1 MSDTNIRIPAANRI
15 ANVEEYYFSRKLA
28 EVRALD
34 KPGLRVINLGI
45 GSPDL
50 APSEAAVEA
59 LAATAREDGS
69 HGYQNYKGI
78 PALRNAIAAFSK
90 RTYGTNLDPETMV
103 LPLMGSK
110 EGILHI
116 MMAF

>member
-1 MSDTNIRIPAANRI
+1 MIQTAKRI

-28 EVRALD
+28 EVRGLD
-34 KPGLRVINLGI
+34 APEWRVINLGI

-50 APSEAAVEA
+50 APSEKSISA
-59 LAATAREDGS
+59 LIESARNPAH

-78 PALRNAIAAFSK
+78 PALRKAISDFYQG
-90 RTYGTNLDPETMV
+90 TYNVSLDAESSI

-110 EGILHI
+110 
-116 MMAF
+116 